1 MFERFKWHIKK
12 FISKDSKL
20 LVAVSGGADSIVLSE
35 LLLKS
40 KINFSIVHVN
50 YKLRGNDSDNDEL
63 FVKTFCLNLL

>member
-1 MFERFKWHIKK
+1 MLEKFKRHVEK

-20 LVAVSGGADSIVLSE
+20 LVAVSGGVDSIVLSE

-50 YKLRGNDSDNDEL
+50 YKLRANDSI
-63 FVKTFCLNLL
+63 T